1 MAAFWGII
9 LVWGIYWIYYL
20 STI

>member
-1 MAAFWGII
+1 MAAFLGII